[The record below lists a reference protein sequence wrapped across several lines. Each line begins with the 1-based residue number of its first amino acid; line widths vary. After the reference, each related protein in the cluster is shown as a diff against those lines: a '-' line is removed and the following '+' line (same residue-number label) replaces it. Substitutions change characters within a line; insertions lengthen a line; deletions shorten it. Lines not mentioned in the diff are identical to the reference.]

1 MNLYMSCYYINIM
14 YYTSRYE
21 KLNRKIDLWEAKKR
35 DKARKKLD
43 KSEVDYTICLFL

>member
-1 MNLYMSCYYINIM
+1 M

-35 DKARKKLD
+35 EKARRKLD
-43 KSEVDYTICLFL
+43 ISEVDNIMTLYNLIS